1 LGQSLAE
8 ARTEI
13 AERTTHMQV
22 QWTRTQIQLEITQR
36 IWPSLSEAHQ
46 AVQTET
52 LNVLNAKLKAAQSK
66 LQGLLKERT
75 DGGKE
80 IAVKRWKYMFVKPT
94 LDETIKSLDRWQRMY
109 DPTWYLMI
117 KIADPLVDKELANV
131 NALQDSKSAGVEAAG
146 IIATARKVRDAV
158 RDNAPKDLH
167 LLLPSGGLDKLNL
180 SSILYSSAKFAERP
194 GKTGFIIESIH
205 CLPGSYVGDMD
216 KDVRRLATK
225 LHYVDSSSFG
235 VLKCK
240 GFTKVKNSTGSRL
253 VSFDLILETP
263 TREAPRSLRNC
274 LVAQTPHSLS
284 ERVELARQLA
294 RSVNYVHTLEFVHKS
309 IRPESWIGF
318 GESKLG
324 SFFLI
329 GFEQVRSAEG
339 MSYFRGDADW
349 ERNIY
354 RHPSR
359 QGLNPGEKHCMQHDI
374 YSLGVCLLEIGLWE
388 SFLLYPEAGKQAR
401 PNAELLR
408 VPLQK
413 LQNASP
419 ERIKHLLVQLA
430 KRELPG
436 RMGELYEQVVLN
448 CLTCLDDDNTD
459 FGDESEFD
467 DSDGVSVGIRYI
479 EKVDV
484 TLWRHLI
491 ELKILTIILDLQQAQ
506 RDNVVMQLADLKAAD
521 VDVFQRHLDG
531 VVLDIVEIN
540 GLSLVPTTSK
550 LARRLTS
557 HMICLYRHEC
567 FVESRRSS

>member
-1 LGQSLAE
+1 
-8 ARTEI
+8 
-13 AERTTHMQV
+13 MQV

-52 LNVLNAKLKAAQSK
+52 LNILNAKLKAAQSK

-146 IIATARKVRDAV
+146 IIATARK
-158 RDNAPKDLH
+158 
-167 LLLPSGGLDKLNL
+167 
-180 SSILYSSAKFAERP
+180 RP

-339 MSYFRGDADW
+339 MTYFRGDADW

-408 VPLQK
+408 VPVQK
-413 LQNASP
+413 LQSASP

-459 FGDESEFD
+459 FGDESEFN

-479 EKVDV
+479 EKIFNRLNEI
-484 TLWRHLI
+484 TL
-491 ELKILTIILDLQQAQ
+491 
-506 RDNVVMQLADLKAAD
+506 
-521 VDVFQRHLDG
+521 
-531 VVLDIVEIN
+531 
-540 GLSLVPTTSK
+540 
-550 LARRLTS
+550 
-557 HMICLYRHEC
+557 
-567 FVESRRSS
+567 